1 MIHLD
6 MHERSLR
13 FPLTS
18 NPFPLPN
25 LSLFSLHDK
34 EVCKIYS
41 SIRDNSGLCKDS
53 QGEGLVSV
61 ECALDGEENV
71 PAELFRG
78 QRDPRSENADNQK
91 RSQ

>member
-1 MIHLD
+1 MFEYLLFPILPRLAMIHLD
-6 MHERSLR
+6 THERSLR

-41 SIRDNSGLCKDS
+41 SIRDMATIPLDPTVTQQPRYESEEEQEDS
-53 QGEGLVSV
+53 ES
-61 ECALDGEENV
+61 
-71 PAELFRG
+71 R
-78 QRDPRSENADNQK
+78 QRQ
-91 RSQ
+91 